1 MTLTLLD
8 LAGHFSFALSAL
20 SFALRDMLLL
30 RGLAIASGIV
40 GIGYNYFIPAG
51 PLWLVI
57 FWLAVFVAINAARIV
72 GIYAERR
79 AVAFSDEEA
88 ELHETLFRDFSAVEF
103 MKLMRVGDWR
113 SATEGHT
120 FAKQGGDIEGLKLLY
135 NGEVAVARDGAEIAR
150 VRDGALIGEMSF
162 LRGGAATATVTAT
175 RPCRYVYWPK
185 DALRKLLARNPS
197 MDIAMKHVLSIDLTR
212 KLAGPEAG

>member
-30 RGLAIASGIV
+30 RGLAMARGV
-40 GIGYNYFIPAG
+40 GGIGSNYFIPAG

-79 AVAFSDEEA
+79 AVSFSDEEA

-113 SATEGHT
+113 SAPEGHT
-120 FAKQGGDIEGLKLLY
+120 FTEQGGAIEGLKLLY

-175 RPCRYVYWPK
+175 RPCRYVFWPK
-185 DALRKLLARNPS
+185 EALRKLLARNPS
-197 MDIAMKHVLSIDLTR
+197 MDIAMKHVLSMDLTR

>member
-40 GIGYNYFIPAG
+40 GIGYNYSIPAG

-57 FWLAVFVAINAARIV
+57 FWLGVFVAINGFRIV
-72 GIYAERR
+72 GIFAERR
-79 AVAFSDEEA
+79 AVSFSDEEA

-103 MKLMRVGDWR
+103 MKLMRVGEWR
-113 SATEGHT
+113 SAPQGHS
-120 FAKQGGDIEGLKLLY
+120 FAEQGGNIEGLKLLY
-135 NGEVAVARDGAEIAR
+135 NGEVAV
-150 VRDGALIGEMSF
+150 VRDGAMIGEMSF

-197 MDIAMKHVLSIDLTR
+197 MDIAMKHVLSMDLTR

>member
-40 GIGYNYFIPAG
+40 GIGYNYSIPAG

-57 FWLAVFVAINAARIV
+57 FWLAVFSGINAARIV
-72 GIYAERR
+72 GIFAERR

-88 ELHETLFRDFSAVEF
+88 ELHETLFRDFSPVEF

-113 SATEGHT
+113 SAPEGHT
-120 FAKQGGDIEGLKLLY
+120 FTEQGGDIEGLKLLY
-135 NGEVAVARDGAEIAR
+135 NGEVAVTRDGAEIAR
-150 VRDGALIGEMSF
+150 ARDGALSA
-162 LRGGAATATVTAT
+162 RCRSCAAAPPPPRSPPPAPAATSTGPRTPCANCWPAT
-175 RPCRYVYWPK
+175 RPWTSP
-185 DALRKLLARNPS
+185 
-197 MDIAMKHVLSIDLTR
+197 
-212 KLAGPEAG
+212 

>member
-40 GIGYNYFIPAG
+40 GIGYNYSIPAG

-103 MKLMRVGDWR
+103 GKPMRVGEWR
-113 SATEGHT
+113 GAPEGHA
-120 FAKQGGDIEGLKLLY
+120 FAKQGGAIEGLKLLY

-150 VRDGALIGEMSF
+150 VRDGAMIGEMSF

-185 DALRKLLARNPS
+185 EALRKLLARNPS
-197 MDIAMKHVLSIDLTR
+197 MDIAMKHVLSMDLTR